1 MGKNILKESS
11 YAINKAIRILESG
24 GLVSVK
30 TETVYGLACDPS
42 NIYSIKKLYHTKRR
56 PLLNPLILH
65 VSTLKMLRSISEVG
79 EVSEKVIKNFWPGPL
94 TLILPRKKSSLILD
108 NAVSGLNTIA
118 VRMPNSKVF
127 LRIINKIGRPLAAP
141 SANQSGYISSTN
153 AHHVFDSFKKDV
165 DLIINSGQSEY
176 GLESTIIDL
185 SKKKI
190 FLQRPGVIGI
200 EELEKK
206 IKLKIYEKKISKNIK
221 PNAPGQLFKH
231 YAPNTPVK
239 LNVKRPSKGEA
250 FLAFGRNSIDHS
262 PKLNLSINGNL
273 KEAAY
278 NLFNFLRKLD
288 KLNKINISVSPIP
301 QKGIGKAINE
311 RLKRAAYK

>member
-42 NIYSIKKLYHTKRR
+42 NINSIKKLYHTKRR

-185 SKKKI
+185 SKKK
-190 FLQRPGVIGI
+190 F
-200 EELEKK
+200 
-206 IKLKIYEKKISKNIK
+206 
-221 PNAPGQLFKH
+221 F
-231 YAPNTPVK
+231 
-239 LNVKRPSKGEA
+239 
-250 FLAFGRNSIDHS
+250 
-262 PKLNLSINGNL
+262 
-273 KEAAY
+273 
-278 NLFNFLRKLD
+278 
-288 KLNKINISVSPIP
+288 
-301 QKGIGKAINE
+301 
-311 RLKRAAYK
+311 